1 MLKDKNMQLSF
12 YSLLYF
18 KIPENHTLKL
28 IKDEVDFSFINQLLE
43 DSYCKYYGRP
53 AKEPELM
60 IKLLVLKYLYKL
72 SDVRV
77 IEDAS
82 LKNCGGFTIH
92 RGKGGWIDPAGK
104 AIKEEVAILM
114 VSGSYASIEAIA
126 AIGKRMLDHTAIYV
140 KKPDGSTILL

>member
-1 MLKDKNMQLSF
+1 MSATE
-12 YSLLYF
+12 Y
-18 KIPENHTLKL
+18 TLIFGLGPKSDGTPNTD
-28 IKDEVDFSFINQLLE
+28 I
-43 DSYCKYYGRP
+43 
-53 AKEPELM
+53 ELA
-60 IKLLVLKYLYKL
+60 IALAA
-72 SDVRV
+72 

-82 LKNCGGFTIH
+82 LKNCGGFTVH

-126 AIGKRMLDHTAIYV
+126 AIGKRMLGHTAIYV

>member
-1 MLKDKNMQLSF
+1 MFAVAAKKTLR
-12 YSLLYF
+12 YF
-18 KIPENHTLKL
+18 EYAPNAANFRSDSMSVSEYTLIFGLGPKS
-28 IKDEVDFSFINQLLE
+28 DGTPNTDV
-43 DSYCKYYGRP
+43 
-53 AKEPELM
+53 ELA
-60 IKLLVLKYLYKL
+60 IALAA
-72 SDVRV
+72 

-82 LKNCGGFTIH
+82 LKNCGGFTFH

-126 AIGKRMLDHTAIYV
+126 AIGKRMLGHTAIYV